1 MLIPANFKNEMSI
14 LEEQILLAPVL
25 VFYDPYAGSVGDT
38 SVFHCLSMQHILL
51 D

>member
-1 MLIPANFKNEMSI
+1 
-14 LEEQILLAPVL
+14 

-51 D
+51 DWNTIESSVQVEHTV